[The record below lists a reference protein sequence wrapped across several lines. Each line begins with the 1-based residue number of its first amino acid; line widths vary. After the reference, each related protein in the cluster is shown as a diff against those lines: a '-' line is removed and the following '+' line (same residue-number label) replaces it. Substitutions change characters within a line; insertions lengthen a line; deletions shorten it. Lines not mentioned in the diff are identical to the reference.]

1 MKLEVLVCMAPR
13 RVERL
18 RVELPAGATV
28 LQALQAASANLR
40 DGPDLSRTD
49 LKVGVWGRACRLSQ
63 RLQEGDRVE
72 VYRALTADPKDAR
85 RRRFAAQKAQRP
97 HARSGRPL

>member
-1 MKLEVLVCMAPR
+1 MRLEVLVCKAPR
-13 RVERL
+13 QVERL
-18 RVELPAGATV
+18 WVDLPTGATV
-28 LQALQAASANLR
+28 LQALQAASSALPN
-40 DGPDLSRTD
+40 GPDLSRTE

-63 RLQEGDRVE
+63 PLGEGDRVE

-97 HARSGRPL
+97 HAKSGRPL